1 MNKNEIMNWIES
13 HIFMQNKRTFFRNDN
28 TVTHYRIDYINGDV
42 YEWKS
47 VRTDKYNWKEHTI
60 TWINGKLVE
69 EADYIY
75 YNFGWKRIA

>member
-1 MNKNEIMNWIES
+1 MCRLEIMKWLEE

-28 TVTHYRIDYINGDV
+28 TVTHYRIDYINGDR

-47 VRTDKYNWKEHTI
+47 KRIDEYNWKEHTM
-60 TWINGKLVE
+60 TWINGRLVE

-75 YNFGWKRIA
+75 KNFGWHRIA